1 MKKPV
6 IDRNRPLGLYLHIP
20 FCKAKCAYCD
30 FYSLPHSEE
39 KMDAYAAA
47 LARHITEVA
56 PQMQNHRVDTVY
68 FGGGTPSYLGHKRLI
83 ALLKTV
89 KKQCRVWDRA
99 EITLEANPD
108 SAGDWRALRALR
120 RAGFNRISLGV
131 QSSDDE
137 ELRRLGRVHTWQQVK
152 DAVAACRKAGLD
164 NISLDLIYGLPDQ
177 TMEDWQRT
185 LADAVALGP
194 EHLSCYG
201 LKVEEGTPLW
211 QQRQQLTLPD
221 DDAQADMYLYTV
233 AALEEA
239 GYRQYEIS
247 NFAKPGRESRHNL
260 KYWSMEEYAG
270 FGPGAH
276 SDFGGVRYGYVRD
289 LDGYIAGRLVLS
301 ESEGESTL
309 ARDYEYVMLSLR
321 TAAGIDRRTFENR
334 YRQRFEPMEEL
345 FVQYERAGLAVRTE
359 GGWRLTPK
367 GFLVSNSII
376 AALQEAL
383 GQQKAA
389 RLAAAAEGDFRV
401 V

>member
-164 NISLDLIYGLPDQ
+164 NISLDLIYGLPD
-177 TMEDWQRT
+177 
-185 LADAVALGP
+185 
-194 EHLSCYG
+194 Y
-201 LKVEEGTPLW
+201 
-211 QQRQQLTLPD
+211 
-221 DDAQADMYLYTV
+221 AQESFPPYD
-233 AALEEA
+233 
-239 GYRQYEIS
+239 IS
-247 NFAKPGRESRHNL
+247 
-260 KYWSMEEYAG
+260 YAG
-270 FGPGAH
+270 
-276 SDFGGVRYGYVRD
+276 
-289 LDGYIAGRLVLS
+289 GRPLFVTVGS
-301 ESEGESTL
+301 
-309 ARDYEYVMLSLR
+309 
-321 TAAGIDRRTFENR
+321 
-334 YRQRFEPMEEL
+334 FEPRKGQDIFCNAIRLLKPE
-345 FVQYERAGLAVRTE
+345 VR
-359 GGWRLTPK
+359 
-367 GFLVSNSII
+367 
-376 AALQEAL
+376 
-383 GQQKAA
+383 QKAA
-389 RLAAAAEGDFRV
+389 FLFVGTIDEAVEKGRQIAESEQ
-401 V
+401 

>member
-99 EITLEANPD
+99 EITLEGNPD

-177 TMEDWQRT
+177 TMEQWENT
-185 LADAVALGP
+185 LADALVLAP
-194 EHLSCYG
+194 RHISCYG
-201 LKVEEGTPLW
+201 LKLEEGTPLYD
-211 QQRQQLTLPD
+211 RRESLNLPD
-221 DDAQADMYLYTV
+221 GDLQADMYLYAV
-233 AALEEA
+233 
-239 GYRQYEIS
+239 
-247 NFAKPGRESRHNL
+247 
-260 KYWSMEEYAG
+260 
-270 FGPGAH
+270 
-276 SDFGGVRYGYVRD
+276 
-289 LDGYIAGRLVLS
+289 
-301 ESEGESTL
+301 
-309 ARDYEYVMLSLR
+309 
-321 TAAGIDRRTFENR
+321 
-334 YRQRFEPMEEL
+334 EL
-345 FVQYERAGLAVRTE
+345 
-359 GGWRLTPK
+359 
-367 GFLVSNSII
+367 
-376 AALQEAL
+376 L
-383 GQQKAA
+383 GQN
-389 RLAAAAEGDFRV
+389 
-401 V
+401 

>member
-1 MKKPV
+1 MKKPD

-30 FYSLPHSEE
+30 FYSLAHSEE

-47 LARHITEVA
+47 LTRHITEVA

-83 ALLKTV
+83 ALLKTI

-177 TMEDWQRT
+177 TMERWENT
-185 LADAVALGP
+185 LADALVLAP
-194 EHLSCYG
+194 RHISCYG
-201 LKVEEGTPLW
+201 LKLEEGTPLYA
-211 QQRQQLTLPD
+211 RRDSLTLPD
-221 DDAQADMYLYTV
+221 GDMQADMYLYAV
-233 AALEEA
+233 ELLGQN
-239 GYRQYEIS
+239 GYAQYEIS
-247 NFAKPGRESRHNL
+247 NFAQPGC
-260 KYWSMEEYAG
+260 
-270 FGPGAH
+270 PG
-276 SDFGGVRYGYVRD
+276 
-289 LDGYIAGRLVLS
+289 
-301 ESEGESTL
+301 T
-309 ARDYEYVMLSLR
+309 
-321 TAAGIDRRTFENR
+321 T
-334 YRQRFEPMEEL
+334 
-345 FVQYERAGLAVRTE
+345 
-359 GGWRLTPK
+359 
-367 GFLVSNSII
+367 
-376 AALQEAL
+376 
-383 GQQKAA
+383 
-389 RLAAAAEGDFRV
+389 
-401 V
+401 